1 MIEPLFCLNLHF
13 NRFGKAVVRVDG
25 DGAFAFALCLDLAF
39 LADSRHFLVAAV
51 VSQLGRMLL
60 RDQLLILLQLDHLRL
75 DLGFLARLQREARL
89 LHLQALGVGAFLV
102 VAANIRVH
110 RGAGLDI
117 DLLAVLLDEG
127 LGISFEG
134 YALLHAF
141 LRLLVTLL
149 QNFLPIHP

>member
-1 MIEPLFCLNLHF
+1 MCYYTDIAC
-13 NRFGKAVVRVDG
+13 
-25 DGAFAFALCLDLAF
+25 AFALGSDLAL
-39 LADSRHFLVAAV
+39 LADSRHFIVAAV
-51 VSQLGRMLL
+51 VSEFWRMLF
-60 RDQLLILLQLDHLRL
+60 RDQLLFLLKLDDLCF
-75 DLGFLARLQREARL
+75 DLGCFAGLQRVARL